1 MREVHLFLRPT
12 FAGLRQIEVVRRS
25 DLVGEAHHRKHKGI
39 ARRFNPGNMLALA
52 EDHGSD
58 SNPPG
63 VLQRVAEQGVG
74 FDAGLAVRLKVVRL
88 VEIEVSDLAR
98 WYEKPNVERLGGRNA
113 GLLKVLGGH
122 ENVL

>member
-52 EDHGSD
+52 EEHGSD

-63 VLQRVAEQGVG
+63 GLPRVAEQCAGS
-74 FDAGLAVRLKVVRL
+74 DAGLAGRLKVVRL
-88 VEIEVSDLAR
+88 VEIAVSYVAL
-98 WYEKPNVERLGGRNA
+98 
-113 GLLKVLGGH
+113 
-122 ENVL
+122 